1 MEHQHTAAASKWAR
15 EPSSDEEETQKRKKR
30 EKRLKKS
37 RDSPAFREG
46 SGTPSSTT
54 SSTGGR
60 PHPRDT
66 DQFSY
71 RDSALKYEVATPE
84 DYAHSVESVDQNHYS
99 HDEQGPH
106 RSFVSTPNTDATATI
121 ADQPATHEAS
131 PSEYRI
137 TVPDIPQHP
146 VLTGCRSVENYEK
159 LNRISEGT
167 YGVVYR
173 ARDRVTGEIVALK
186 KLKLDQEKNGFPIT
200 SLREVYTL
208 LLAKHPH
215 IVNVREIVVGDK
227 LTQIFIVMDFIEHD
241 LKELMSGMRAP
252 FLQSEVKTLMLQ
264 LLSATELLHE
274 NWILHRDLKTSNLL
288 LNNQGE
294 IKVADFGLARRYG
307 EPQGQMTQPVVTLW
321 YRAPELLL
329 GSKHYTT
336 AIDIWSIGCIFA
348 EFVNN
353 EPLLPG
359 RSEAEQLEKIFKL
372 LGMPNDKI
380 WPGYSKLP
388 LTSHVP
394 NFIQPYNLL
403 RSRLPYLTENGLDL
417 MSRMLTY
424 DPKKR
429 ITAEEA
435 LQHPYFS
442 EAPPP
447 KHPSMFPTWPSK
459 GERTARRN
467 ASPSAPQAAHH
478 HGLEE
483 EEAGGLFN
491 FANQESTGFRLK
503 V

>member
-1 MEHQHTAAASKWAR
+1 MDAASSKWAR
-15 EPSSDEEETQKRKKR
+15 EPSSDEDEEKQRQLKRKR
-30 EKRLKKS
+30 EKRFKKS
-37 RDSPAFREG
+37 TDSPAFRES
-46 SGTPSSTT
+46 SGTPTPTAPPPAAPKPLEVKDDALPYHHEYPEESSQDDYSRAHG
-54 SSTGGR
+54 SSE
-60 PHPRDT
+60 PDHIP
-66 DQFSY
+66 
-71 RDSALKYEVATPE
+71 
-84 DYAHSVESVDQNHYS
+84 
-99 HDEQGPH
+99 
-106 RSFVSTPNTDATATI
+106 
-121 ADQPATHEAS
+121 PAYHIE
-131 PSEYRI
+131 
-137 TVPDIPQHP
+137 VPDVPQHP
-146 VLTGCRSVENYEK
+146 VLMGCRSVENYEK
-159 LNRISEGT
+159 LNRLAEGS

-173 ARDRVTGEIVALK
+173 ARDRGTGEIVALK
-186 KLKLDQEKNGFPIT
+186 KLKLDQERNGFPIT

-215 IVNVREIVVGDK
+215 IVNVREIVVGDT

-241 LKELMSGMRAP
+241 LKELMSNMRAP

-294 IKVADFGLARRYG
+294 MKVADFGLARRYG
-307 EPQGQMTQPVVTLW
+307 EPQGVMTQPVVTLW

-336 AIDIWSIGCIFA
+336 AIDMWSIGCIFA

-359 RSEAEQLEKIFKL
+359 KSEAEQLEKIFKL

-388 LTSHVP
+388 LVSHVP
-394 NFIQPYNLL
+394 NFSQPYNLL
-403 RSRLPYLTENGLDL
+403 RTRLPYLTENGLDL
-417 MSRMLTY
+417 MSKMLTY
-424 DPKKR
+424 DPSKR

-442 EAPPP
+442 EAPAP

-459 GERTARRN
+459 GEKSTKKV
-467 ASPSAPQAAHH
+467 ASPSAPQAV
-478 HGLEE
+478 HGQGYDEE
-483 EEAGGLFN
+483 ESGGLFN
-491 FANQESTGFRLK
+491 YANQESTAFRLK
-503 V
+503 LK

>member
-1 MEHQHTAAASKWAR
+1 MDHHGASASKWAR
-15 EPSSDEEETQKRKKR
+15 EPSSDEEEQRQKKKRR
-30 EKRLKKS
+30 EKRFKPSKES
-37 RDSPAFREG
+37 RDSSVVRED
-46 SGTPSSTT
+46 SGTP
-54 SSTGGR
+54 
-60 PHPRDT
+60 RDI
-66 DQFSY
+66 S
-71 RDSALKYEVATPE
+71 REEA
-84 DYAHSVESVDQNHYS
+84 
-99 HDEQGPH
+99 
-106 RSFVSTPNTDATATI
+106 STPAER
-121 ADQPATHEAS
+121 EAS
-131 PSEYRI
+131 LTKDAETRAPEASAQEPEYHI
-137 TVPDIPQHP
+137 SIPDAPQHP

-173 ARDRVTGEIVALK
+173 ARDRLTGDIVALK

-215 IVNVREIVVGDK
+215 IVNVREIVVGDT

-241 LKELMSGMRAP
+241 LKELMSGMRTP

-288 LNNQGE
+288 LNNKGE

-307 EPQGQMTQPVVTLW
+307 EPQGIMTQPVVTLW

-329 GSKHYTT
+329 GAKEYTT
-336 AIDIWSIGCIFA
+336 AIDMWSIGCIFA
-348 EFVNN
+348 ELVNN

-359 RSEAEQLEKIFKL
+359 RSEAEQLEKTFKL

-388 LTSHVP
+388 LVSHVP
-394 NFIQPYNLL
+394 NFVQPYNLL
-403 RSRLPYLTENGLDL
+403 RTRLPYLTENGLDL
-417 MSRMLTY
+417 MSKMLMY
-424 DPKKR
+424 DPAKR
-429 ITAEEA
+429 ITAEDA
-435 LQHPYFS
+435 LKHPYFS

-459 GERTARRN
+459 GEGRTTRRN
-467 ASPSAPQAAHH
+467 ESPSAPQAV
-478 HGLEE
+478 HGHGQDEE
-483 EEAGGLFN
+483 EPGGLFN

>member
-1 MEHQHTAAASKWAR
+1 MDGAATSKWAR
-15 EPSSDEEETQKRKKR
+15 EASSDEEDRNQRKKKKT
-30 EKRLKKS
+30 KRFKPSKDL
-37 RDSPAFREG
+37 PAFREG
-46 SGTPSSTT
+46 SGTPSSST
-54 SSTGGR
+54 SGR
-60 PHPRDT
+60 MPRDSDLQREGLQPPSVDDNMT
-66 DQFSY
+66 PVYPQ
-71 RDSALKYEVATPE
+71 EPE
-84 DYAHSVESVDQNHYS
+84 DQETYR
-99 HDEQGPH
+99 H
-106 RSFVSTPNTDATATI
+106 RSQTPVDMYREQAA
-121 ADQPATHEAS
+121 EAA
-131 PSEYRI
+131 PEYHI
-137 TVPDIPQHP
+137 EVPEAEQHP
-146 VLTGCRSVENYEK
+146 VLTQCRSVENYEK

-173 ARDRVTGEIVALK
+173 ARDRITGEIVALK

-200 SLREVYTL
+200 SLREIYTL

-215 IVNVREIVVGDK
+215 IVNVREIVVGDT

-288 LNNQGE
+288 LNNKGE

-307 EPQGQMTQPVVTLW
+307 EPQGVLTQPVVTLW
-321 YRAPELLL
+321 YRSPELLL
-329 GSKHYTT
+329 GAKQYTT
-336 AIDIWSIGCIFA
+336 AVDIWSIGCIFA

-353 EPLLPG
+353 EPLVPG

-380 WPGYSKLP
+380 WPGFSKLP
-388 LTSHVP
+388 LASHVP
-394 NFIQPYNLL
+394 NFVQPYNLL

-417 MSRMLTY
+417 MSKMLTY
-424 DPKKR
+424 DPTRR
-429 ITAEEA
+429 ITAEDA
-435 LQHPYFS
+435 LKHPYFS

-459 GERTARRN
+459 GEKTAKKN
-467 ASPSAPQAAHH
+467 ASPSAPQAV
-478 HGLEE
+478 HGHGQDE

>member
-1 MEHQHTAAASKWAR
+1 MDHQGASASKWAR
-15 EPSSDEEETQKRKKR
+15 EPSSDEEEQRLKKKRR
-30 EKRLKKS
+30 EKRFKKS
-37 RDSPAFREG
+37 KDSPSVREG
-46 SGTPSSTT
+46 SGTP
-54 SSTGGR
+54 
-60 PHPRDT
+60 RDMH
-66 DQFSY
+66 
-71 RDSALKYEVATPE
+71 RDSAFRDDRPT
-84 DYAHSVESVDQNHYS
+84 SVDREDSQHVRQS
-99 HDEQGPH
+99 ASLPKEPEALGSESATQGPEYH
-106 RSFVSTPNTDATATI
+106 ISIP
-121 ADQPATHEAS
+121 EA
-131 PSEYRI
+131 
-137 TVPDIPQHP
+137 PQHP

-173 ARDRVTGEIVALK
+173 ARDRLTGDIVALK

-215 IVNVREIVVGDK
+215 IVNVREIVVGDT

-288 LNNQGE
+288 LNNKGE

-307 EPQGQMTQPVVTLW
+307 EPQGVMTQPVVTLW

-336 AIDIWSIGCIFA
+336 AIDMWSIGCIFA

-372 LGMPNDKI
+372 LGMPTDKI

-388 LTSHVP
+388 LASHVP
-394 NFIQPYNLL
+394 NFVQPYNLL
-403 RSRLPYLTENGLDL
+403 RTRLPYLTENGLDL
-417 MSRMLTY
+417 MSKMLTY
-424 DPKKR
+424 DPVKR
-429 ITAEEA
+429 ITAEDA
-435 LQHPYFS
+435 LKHPYFS

-459 GERTARRN
+459 GEGTVRRN
-467 ASPSAPQAAHH
+467 ESPSAPQAV
-478 HGLEE
+478 HGHGQDEE
-483 EEAGGLFN
+483 EQGGLFN

>member
-1 MEHQHTAAASKWAR
+1 MEGAAASKWAR
-15 EPSSDEEETQKRKKR
+15 EASSDEEDRNQRKKKKT
-30 EKRLKKS
+30 KRFKPSK
-37 RDSPAFREG
+37 DSPAFRDG

-54 SSTGGR
+54 GR
-60 PHPRDT
+60 PSRESDSQREGPSADDNLT
-66 DQFSY
+66 PKYTQDQEDQESY
-71 RDSALKYEVATPE
+71 RHRSRTPVDTSRDQASDSAPE
-84 DYAHSVESVDQNHYS
+84 YH
-99 HDEQGPH
+99 
-106 RSFVSTPNTDATATI
+106 
-121 ADQPATHEAS
+121 
-131 PSEYRI
+131 I
-137 TVPDIPQHP
+137 TVPEAEQHP
-146 VLTGCRSVENYEK
+146 VLTQCRSVENYEK

-173 ARDRVTGEIVALK
+173 ARDRITGEIVALK

-200 SLREVYTL
+200 SLREIYTL

-215 IVNVREIVVGDK
+215 IVNVREIVVGDT

-241 LKELMSGMRAP
+241 LKELMSEMRAP

-288 LNNQGE
+288 LNNNGE
-294 IKVADFGLARRYG
+294 LKVADFGLARRYG
-307 EPQGQMTQPVVTLW
+307 EPQGVLTQPVVTLW

-329 GSKHYTT
+329 GAKQYTT
-336 AIDIWSIGCIFA
+336 AVDMWSIGCIFA

-353 EPLLPG
+353 EPLLPA

-380 WPGYSKLP
+380 WPGFSKLP
-388 LTSHVP
+388 LASHVP
-394 NFIQPYNLL
+394 NFVQPYNQL

-417 MSRMLTY
+417 MSKMLTY
-424 DPKKR
+424 DPARR
-429 ITAEEA
+429 ITAEDA
-435 LQHPYFS
+435 LKHPYFS

-459 GERTARRN
+459 GEKTAKKN
-467 ASPSAPQAAHH
+467 ASPSAPQAV
-478 HGLEE
+478 HGHGQDED
-483 EEAGGLFN
+483 EAGGLFN

>member
-1 MEHQHTAAASKWAR
+1 MDAAASKWAR
-15 EPSSDEEETQKRKKR
+15 EASSDEEEERQRQLKRKR
-30 EKRLKKS
+30 EKRFKRSK
-37 RDSPAFREG
+37 DSPAFREG
-46 SGTPSSTT
+46 SGTPTPSSGT
-54 SSTGGR
+54 
-60 PHPRDT
+60 
-66 DQFSY
+66 
-71 RDSALKYEVATPE
+71 L
-84 DYAHSVESVDQNHYS
+84 
-99 HDEQGPH
+99 
-106 RSFVSTPNTDATATI
+106 
-121 ADQPATHEAS
+121 QPAVTLRSSAQENDSHS
-131 PSEYRI
+131 QSSHQDHHRNTQSEQSLNQEEPLPRQENRPEVHQTSHAYQVE
-137 TVPDIPQHP
+137 VPHQPEHP
-146 VLTGCRSVENYEK
+146 VLAGCRSVENYEK
-159 LNRISEGT
+159 LNRLAEGS

-173 ARDRVTGEIVALK
+173 ARDRLTGEIVALK
-186 KLKLDQEKNGFPIT
+186 KLKLDQERNGFPIT

-215 IVNVREIVVGDK
+215 IVNVREIVVGDT

-241 LKELMSGMRAP
+241 LKELMSNMRAP

-307 EPQGQMTQPVVTLW
+307 EPQGVMTQPVVTLW

-336 AIDIWSIGCIFA
+336 AIDMWSIGCIFA

-359 RSEAEQLEKIFKL
+359 KSEAEQLEKIFKL

-388 LTSHVP
+388 LASHVP
-394 NFIQPYNLL
+394 NFVQPYNLL
-403 RSRLPYLTENGLDL
+403 RTRLPYLTENGLDL
-417 MSRMLTY
+417 MSKMLTY
-424 DPKKR
+424 DPNKR

-435 LQHPYFS
+435 LKHPYFS
-442 EAPPP
+442 EAPAP

-459 GERTARRN
+459 GEKSAKKA
-467 ASPSAPQAAHH
+467 ASPSAPQAV
-478 HGLEE
+478 HGQGYDEE
-483 EEAGGLFN
+483 ESGGLFN
-491 FANQESTGFRLK
+491 YANQESTAFRLK
-503 V
+503 LK

>member
-1 MEHQHTAAASKWAR
+1 MDQGTATSKWAR
-15 EPSSDEEETQKRKKR
+15 EPSSDEEETQRRKKR
-30 EKRLKKS
+30 EKRFKKS
-37 RDSPAFREG
+37 KDSPFREG
-46 SGTPSSTT
+46 SGTPSSASGRTPREPDLSKDSSLRYET
-54 SSTGGR
+54 SAR
-60 PHPRDT
+60 
-66 DQFSY
+66 
-71 RDSALKYEVATPE
+71 SA
-84 DYAHSVESVDQNHYS
+84 
-99 HDEQGPH
+99 
-106 RSFVSTPNTDATATI
+106 
-121 ADQPATHEAS
+121 
-131 PSEYRI
+131 
-137 TVPDIPQHP
+137 PQHP

-173 ARDRVTGEIVALK
+173 ARDRLTGEIVALK

-200 SLREVYTL
+200 SLREIYTL

-241 LKELMSGMRAP
+241 LKELMSGMKQP

-307 EPQGQMTQPVVTLW
+307 EPQGMLTQPVVTLW

-329 GSKHYTT
+329 GTKQYTT
-336 AIDIWSIGCIFA
+336 AIDMWSIGCIFA
-348 EFVNN
+348 ELVNN

-359 RSEAEQLEKIFKL
+359 RSDAEQLERIFKL
-372 LGMPNDKI
+372 LGMPTEKI
-380 WPGYSKLP
+380 WPGFSKLP
-388 LTSHVP
+388 FASHVP
-394 NFIQPYNLL
+394 NFSQPYNLL
-403 RSRLPYLTENGLDL
+403 RTRLPYLTENGLDL

-424 DPKKR
+424 DPAKR

-435 LQHPYFS
+435 LQHPYFT

-459 GERTARRN
+459 SERTVKRN
-467 ASPSAPQAAHH
+467 ASPSAPQAI
-478 HGLEE
+478 HGHGQEE
-483 EEAGGLFN
+483 EELGGLFN
-491 FANQESTGFRLK
+491 HASQESTGFRLK

>member
-1 MEHQHTAAASKWAR
+1 MDHGTASSKWAR

-30 EKRLKKS
+30 EKRFKKS
-37 RDSPAFREG
+37 KDSPAFREG
-46 SGTPSSTT
+46 SGTPSSASGRTPRETDLLKDSSLRYET
-54 SSTGGR
+54 SARSMSAEPVDVSEEGR
-60 PHPRDT
+60 ARSSGSPPIEPV
-66 DQFSY
+66 S
-71 RDSALKYEVATPE
+71 SNTP
-84 DYAHSVESVDQNHYS
+84 
-99 HDEQGPH
+99 
-106 RSFVSTPNTDATATI
+106 
-121 ADQPATHEAS
+121 
-131 PSEYRI
+131 EYRI
-137 TVPDIPQHP
+137 TIPEAPQHP

-173 ARDRVTGEIVALK
+173 ARDRLTGEIVALK

-200 SLREVYTL
+200 SLREIYTL

-215 IVNVREIVVGDK
+215 IVNVREIVVGDT

-241 LKELMSGMRAP
+241 LKELMSGMKQP

-307 EPQGQMTQPVVTLW
+307 EPQGVMTQPVVTLW

-329 GSKHYTT
+329 GSKQYTT

-348 EFVNN
+348 ELVNN

-359 RSEAEQLEKIFKL
+359 RSEAEQLEKTFKL
-372 LGMPNDKI
+372 LGMPNEKI

-388 LTSHVP
+388 FASHVP
-394 NFIQPYNLL
+394 NFVQPYNLL

-424 DPKKR
+424 NPAKR

-459 GERTARRN
+459 SERTTKRN
-467 ASPSAPQAAHH
+467 ASPSAPQAAHG
-478 HGLEE
+478 HGQEE
-483 EEAGGLFN
+483 EEFGGLFN
-491 FANQESTGFRLK
+491 HANQESTGFRLK

>member
-1 MEHQHTAAASKWAR
+1 MDHQGASASKWAR
-15 EPSSDEEETQKRKKR
+15 EPSSDEEEQRQKKKRR
-30 EKRLKKS
+30 EKRFKQSKDS
-37 RDSPAFREG
+37 RDTPAVRED
-46 SGTPSSTT
+46 SGTPRDITREEASTT
-54 SSTGGR
+54 AER
-60 PHPRDT
+60 
-66 DQFSY
+66 
-71 RDSALKYEVATPE
+71 
-84 DYAHSVESVDQNHYS
+84 
-99 HDEQGPH
+99 
-106 RSFVSTPNTDATATI
+106 
-121 ADQPATHEAS
+121 EAS
-131 PSEYRI
+131 LTREAETHAPESSAQEPEYHI
-137 TVPDIPQHP
+137 SIPDTPQHP

-173 ARDRVTGEIVALK
+173 ARDRLTGDIVALK

-215 IVNVREIVVGDK
+215 IVNVREIVVGDT

-241 LKELMSGMRAP
+241 LKELMSGMRTP

-307 EPQGQMTQPVVTLW
+307 EPQGIMTQPVVTLW

-329 GSKHYTT
+329 GAKEYTT
-336 AIDIWSIGCIFA
+336 AIDMWSIGCIFA
-348 EFVNN
+348 ELVNN

-359 RSEAEQLEKIFKL
+359 RSEAEQLEKTFKL

-388 LTSHVP
+388 LVSHVP
-394 NFIQPYNLL
+394 NFVQPYNLL
-403 RSRLPYLTENGLDL
+403 RTRLPYLTENGLDL
-417 MSRMLTY
+417 MSKMLMY
-424 DPKKR
+424 DPAKR
-429 ITAEEA
+429 ITAEDA
-435 LQHPYFS
+435 LKHPYFS

-459 GERTARRN
+459 GEGRTARRN
-467 ASPSAPQAAHH
+467 ESPSAPQAV
-478 HGLEE
+478 HGHGQDEE
-483 EEAGGLFN
+483 EPGGLFN

>member
-1 MEHQHTAAASKWAR
+1 MDQGTATSKWAR
-15 EPSSDEEETQKRKKR
+15 EPSSDEDETQRRKKR
-30 EKRLKKS
+30 EKRFKKS

-46 SGTPSSTT
+46 SGTPNSAS
-54 SSTGGR
+54 GR
-60 PHPRDT
+60 TPREIDMT
-66 DQFSY
+66 
-71 RDSALKYEVATPE
+71 RDSSLRYETSARSESTEPTEIDEGSGV
-84 DYAHSVESVDQNHYS
+84 HSS
-99 HDEQGPH
+99 G
-106 RSFVSTPNTDATATI
+106 
-121 ADQPATHEAS
+121 S
-131 PSEYRI
+131 PSKESTLGVSLQTPEYRI
-137 TVPDIPQHP
+137 AVLEVPQHP

-173 ARDRVTGEIVALK
+173 ARDRLTGEIVALK

-200 SLREVYTL
+200 SLREIYTL

-241 LKELMSGMRAP
+241 LKELMSGMKQP

-307 EPQGQMTQPVVTLW
+307 EPQGMMTQPVVTL
-321 YRAPELLL
+321 APELLL
-329 GSKHYTT
+329 GSKQYTT
-336 AIDIWSIGCIFA
+336 AVDMWSIGCIFA
-348 EFVNN
+348 ELVNN
-353 EPLLPG
+353 EPLIPA

-372 LGMPNDKI
+372 LGMPNEKI
-380 WPGYSKLP
+380 WPGYTKLP
-388 LTSHVP
+388 FASHVP
-394 NFIQPYNLL
+394 NFHQPYNSL

-424 DPKKR
+424 DPAKR

-435 LQHPYFS
+435 LLHPYFS
-442 EAPPP
+442 TI
-447 KHPSMFPTWPSK
+447 K
-459 GERTARRN
+459 RN
-467 ASPSAPQAAHH
+467 ASPSAPLAI
-478 HGLEE
+478 HGHGQEE
-483 EEAGGLFN
+483 EELGGLFN
-491 FANQESTGFRLK
+491 HASQESTGFRLK

>member
-1 MEHQHTAAASKWAR
+1 MEQGAAASKWAR
-15 EPSSDEEETQKRKKR
+15 EPSSDEEETQRRKKR
-30 EKRLKKS
+30 EKRFKKS
-37 RDSPAFREG
+37 KDSPSFREG
-46 SGTPSSTT
+46 SGTPNST
-54 SSTGGR
+54 SGRLVRGG
-60 PHPRDT
+60 DS
-66 DQFSY
+66 Q
-71 RDSALKYEVATPE
+71 RDSALRYEATLRPE
-84 DYAHSVESVDQNHYS
+84 SGEPMEITDD
-99 HDEQGPH
+99 HDAP
-106 RSFVSTPNTDATATI
+106 SPSTSTPRGSVIEPAI
-121 ADQPATHEAS
+121 QPE
-131 PSEYRI
+131 EYRI
-137 TVPDIPQHP
+137 TIPDSPQHP
-146 VLTGCRSVENYEK
+146 VLAGCRSVENYEK

-173 ARDRVTGEIVALK
+173 AKDRVTGEIVALK

-288 LNNQGE
+288 LNNKGE

-307 EPQGQMTQPVVTLW
+307 EPQGMMTQPVVTLW

-329 GSKHYTT
+329 GSKQYTT
-336 AIDIWSIGCIFA
+336 AIDMWSIGCIFA

-388 LTSHVP
+388 LASHVP
-394 NFIQPYNLL
+394 NFVQPYNLL

-424 DPKKR
+424 DPVKR

-459 GERTARRN
+459 GERTAKRN
-467 ASPSAPQAAHH
+467 ASPSAPQAG
-478 HGLEE
+478 HGHGQDDD
-483 EEAGGLFN
+483 EAGGLFN

>member
-1 MEHQHTAAASKWAR
+1 MEGAAASKWAR
-15 EPSSDEEETQKRKKR
+15 EPSSDEEENQKRKKR
-30 EKRLKKS
+30 EKRFKKS
-37 RDSPAFREG
+37 RDSPSYREG
-46 SGTPSSTT
+46 SGTPNST
-54 SSTGGR
+54 SGR
-60 PHPRDT
+60 LARDA
-66 DQFSY
+66 DSQ
-71 RDSALKYEVATPE
+71 RDSALRHEATMQSESRESIEMMDDDDTRSSSMSTPR
-84 DYAHSVESVDQNHYS
+84 ESVVETMVQA
-99 HDEQGPH
+99 E
-106 RSFVSTPNTDATATI
+106 
-121 ADQPATHEAS
+121 
-131 PSEYRI
+131 EYRI
-137 TVPDIPQHP
+137 AVPEVPQHP

-173 ARDRVTGEIVALK
+173 AKDRVTGEIVALK

-288 LNNQGE
+288 LNNKGE

-307 EPQGQMTQPVVTLW
+307 EPQGLMTQPVVTLW

-329 GSKHYTT
+329 GSKQYTT
-336 AIDIWSIGCIFA
+336 AIDMWSIGCIFA

-388 LTSHVP
+388 LASHVP
-394 NFIQPYNLL
+394 NFVQPYNLL

-424 DPKKR
+424 DPVKR

-459 GERTARRN
+459 GERTAKRN
-467 ASPSAPQAAHH
+467 ASPSAPQAG
-478 HGLEE
+478 HGHGQDDD
-483 EEAGGLFN
+483 EAGGLFN

>member
-1 MEHQHTAAASKWAR
+1 MDHQGASASKWAR
-15 EPSSDEEETQKRKKR
+15 EPSSDEDEHRQKKRKK
-30 EKRLKKS
+30 EKRFKKAK
-37 RDSPAFREG
+37 DSPSVRDG
-46 SGTPSSTT
+46 SGTPSSTMGRMDETPGHPDAAT
-54 SSTGGR
+54 SLEQSEE
-60 PHPRDT
+60 RDMAV
-66 DQFSY
+66 
-71 RDSALKYEVATPE
+71 DSDSQVPE
-84 DYAHSVESVDQNHYS
+84 YHIN
-99 HDEQGPH
+99 
-106 RSFVSTPNTDATATI
+106 
-121 ADQPATHEAS
+121 
-131 PSEYRI
+131 
-137 TVPDIPQHP
+137 VPDAPQYP
-146 VLTGCRSVENYEK
+146 ALTGCRSVENYEK

-173 ARDRVTGEIVALK
+173 AKDRLTGEIVALK

-215 IVNVREIVVGDK
+215 IVNVREIVVGDT

-241 LKELMSGMRAP
+241 LKELMSEMRAP

-288 LNNQGE
+288 LNNKGE

-307 EPQGQMTQPVVTLW
+307 EPQGLMTQPVVTLW

-329 GSKHYTT
+329 GSKQYTT
-336 AIDIWSIGCIFA
+336 AIDMWSIGCIFA

-372 LGMPNDKI
+372 LGVPNDKI

-388 LTSHVP
+388 LASHVP
-394 NFIQPYNLL
+394 NFVQPYNLL

-417 MSRMLTY
+417 MSKMLTY
-424 DPKKR
+424 NPAKR

-435 LQHPYFS
+435 LKHPYFS

-459 GERTARRN
+459 GERTVKRN
-467 ASPSAPQAAHH
+467 ASPSAPQAI
-478 HGLEE
+478 HGHGQEDEE
-483 EEAGGLFN
+483 VGGLFN